1 MQVSNHIFQALVG
14 FIFLVGIAFCFSENK
29 KKINWKLIVV
39 AFILQN
45 ILFLLISYVT
55 IFHSVINVISS
66 TIINLLGYANQGAE
80 FVFGSLTSIKKN
92 GFIFGLVVVPS
103 IIFFGGLVG
112 VLYFWGLI
120 QWLITN
126 LARVLRKVIKLSA
139 VESLV
144 IVADAFLGQAEA
156 PLLIGPYISMMT
168 RSELACA
175 FTAGLANISGTTLGM
190 YLAFLGGN
198 DPIQVH
204 QFANYL
210 VTASFMNIFS
220 AVIFAKVIFPENVAV
235 HDYSHENVKI
245 NTNQPKNLLDGL
257 FEGSMK
263 GLKIGVTIVMALIV
277 AIAVVHMLDGILAWF
292 GNIIHLNHIIATAT
306 NGVFPSLSIEYI
318 LGQIFRVF
326 AFFMGIGWSETLN
339 VGSLLGQ
346 KVAINEFVAYM
357 SLGHMKAIHALSTS
371 AIFISTFA
379 LASFSNLSSIGI
391 SLGSYS
397 VLAPNRVE
405 ELSGMAFKCLFG
417 AVLAGFMTAT
427 VAGCWHYL
435 LG

>member
-1 MQVSNHIFQALVG
+1 MFAKNSVLQAVLG
-14 FIFLVGIAFCFSENK
+14 FIFLVLLAFSFSENK
-29 KKINWKLIVV
+29 TKINWKLVLA
-39 AFILQN
+39 AFVFQN
-45 ILFLLISYVT
+45 VLFLLISYVPA
-55 IFHSVINVISS
+55 FHNIISVISGTVV
-66 TIINLLGYANQGAE
+66 NLLGYASQGAE
-80 FVFGSLTSIKKN
+80 FVFGSLVDIKKN

-120 QWLITN
+120 QWLIVI
-126 LARVLRKVIKLSA
+126 LARLLRKVIKLSA

-144 IVADAFLGQAEA
+144 VVADVFLGQAEA
-156 PLLIGPYISMMT
+156 PILIGPYISTMT

-198 DPIQVH
+198 DPVQIH

-220 AVIFAKVIFPENVAV
+220 AIIFAKLIFPETVSI
-235 HDYSHENVKI
+235 HDYSRENVEIKI
-245 NTNQPKNLLDGL
+245 PRPKNSLDGL
-257 FEGSMK
+257 FEGAMK
-263 GLKIGVTIVMALIV
+263 GLKIGVVIVMALIV
-277 AIAVVHMLDGILAWF
+277 AIAVVHMLDGILNWF
-292 GNIIHLNHIIATAT
+292 GGIIKINQIIATST
-306 NGVFPSLSIEYI
+306 NGVFSGLSIEYM
-318 LGQIFRVF
+318 LGQLFRVF

-357 SLGHMKAIHALSTS
+357 SLGHMKSIHALSAN

-397 VLAPNRVE
+397 VLAPNRTE

-427 VAGCWHYL
+427 VAGFWHHL